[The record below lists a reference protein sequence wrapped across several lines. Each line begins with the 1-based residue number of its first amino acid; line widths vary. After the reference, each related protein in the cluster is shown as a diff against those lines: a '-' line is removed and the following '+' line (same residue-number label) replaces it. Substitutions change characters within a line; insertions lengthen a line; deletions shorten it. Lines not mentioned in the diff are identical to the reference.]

1 MLDNM
6 SLRKRLAG
14 AFSILI
20 IILIIM
26 SIFAVKQMHS
36 LSNFTQ
42 LLYKHPFSVSVAI
55 VKIEGAVTSMHRS
68 MKNVALASSIDQ
80 INKAAANVDVIEKQT
95 FKYFDILNE
104 RFLGNKSEIKI
115 IRENFINWRPIRNE
129 VITLM
134 KEGKRIE
141 AVKVTKEKG
150 ENHIQDLN
158 QRLLKLENFAA
169 NKASEFTK
177 NSLAQGESAV
187 LNLIILV
194 SIGIIL
200 AILLSWRITLSILR
214 PIGGEPK
221 DIEVLTHQ
229 IAEGD
234 LSTNFQNTGKETGI
248 YLAMRLMVEKLKV
261 MMKQISDSAISQTAA
276 SEGLALISVQTKNN
290 IAEQNHATEQVATA
304 INQMHATSE
313 EVARNTSVAADATE
327 AARLLVDQGT
337 LKAEQS
343 SNDVQGL
350 AKDLDKTTI
359 IITELAESTEDIAGI
374 LAVIKGISDQ
384 TNLLALN
391 AAIEAARAGEFGRG
405 FSVVA
410 DEVRALASNTQKST
424 AEIEAKISKVQGSA
438 KASVESMKIGR
449 EQADTIVTQTV
460 DVQQALADI
469 KNAVYQ
475 IIDMNSQIAS
485 AAEEQSSVA
494 AEVGKQVV
502 EIKELSHNTGVGAEE
517 VRIATEELAQFAT
530 QLNEYVKQ
538 FKM

>member
-68 MKNVALASSIDQ
+68 MKDVALANSIDQ